1 MHSKMVNWINKGEIV
16 NENKSV
22 IQKKLPDKVVEW
34 SIMPRKGS
42 KQSHSAKETH
52 YLHNILEYN

>member
-22 IQKKLPDKVVEW
+22 IQKKLPDEVFEW
-34 SIMPRKGS
+34 S
-42 KQSHSAKETH
+42 SA
-52 YLHNILEYN
+52 